1 MGGFI
6 SGIRCLFSNRKSLK
20 SDILDDGNSERQ
32 IQLIETLYTD
42 PCTTLKDRKEICF
55 QILYNDTAKFSF
67 LFQGGNGDTRKLLS
81 LEEYKDHIDSLFKGN
96 YQFLADLLEESL
108 NYTDA
113 NGPLIDKKNAT
124 IMHRNLTSFLDDH
137 GDTMSADTIVQ
148 LRRVLF
154 ELDKIQMRSGGSRKR
169 RKPRK
174 RSQTRLI
181 RR

>member
-6 SGIRCLFSNRKSLK
+6 SGIRCLFSNRNSLK
-20 SDILDDGNSERQ
+20 SDILDDGNSETQ
-32 IQLIETLYTD
+32 IELIDTLYMD

-55 QILYNDTAKFSF
+55 RILKKGTAKFSF
-67 LFQGGNGDTRKLLS
+67 LFSGGNESVIRVLTP
-81 LEEYKDHIDSLFKGN
+81 EEYKDNIDSLFKGN

-108 NYTDA
+108 TYTDED
-113 NGPLIDKKNAT
+113 GPLIDKKNAT
-124 IMHRNLTSFLDDH
+124 IMHRNLTPFLDIQ
-137 GDTMSADTIVQ
+137 GDNMSVDTIVQ
-148 LRRVLF
+148 LQRVLF
-154 ELDKIQMRSGGSRKR
+154 ELDKIKGISGGSRKR